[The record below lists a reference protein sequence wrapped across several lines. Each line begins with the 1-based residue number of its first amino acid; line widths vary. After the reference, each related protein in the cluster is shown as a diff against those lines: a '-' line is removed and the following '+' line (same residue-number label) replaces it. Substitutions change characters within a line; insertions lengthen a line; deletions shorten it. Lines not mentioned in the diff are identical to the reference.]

1 MIVTVGRID
10 CIQRPPNLQMIKDV
24 IMHYGGTWVF
34 ERTLRFGSLKTHGKK
49 PKAASRTRDSRNLS
63 PAVAGMGS
71 VLNSSSAW

>member
-1 MIVTVGRID
+1 
-10 CIQRPPNLQMIKDV
+10 
-24 IMHYGGTWVF
+24 MHYGGTWVF